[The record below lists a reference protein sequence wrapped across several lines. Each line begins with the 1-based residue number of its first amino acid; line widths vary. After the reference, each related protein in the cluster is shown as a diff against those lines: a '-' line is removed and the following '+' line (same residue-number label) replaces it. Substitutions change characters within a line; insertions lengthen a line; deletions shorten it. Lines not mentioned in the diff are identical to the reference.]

1 MRDEPGFPKGLSFPP
16 LSDNKKYGA
25 RHRYVSIQD
34 DCRSASGKD
43 SSRKRARRRQNFP
56 SNVASETPSSM
67 KPKLLIVDDEEAIR
81 TQMKWALSEDY
92 EIHFAEDRR
101 GALEVFEANPPAATL
116 LDLGLPPR
124 PNECDEGLAVL
135 SDLLAVD
142 SMAKVIIISGQGE
155 KQNALQAVGAGAY
168 DFLCKPVEMEE
179 LRLLLRRCIHVVE
192 LEKEYRQL
200 QHSRRSDVFEDMLGT
215 SPQMQAVFAFIRKV
229 AGTNAPVLLLG
240 ESGTGKEMAAAAIHR
255 RSARKDGPFV
265 AINCNA
271 IPENLLESELFGHE
285 KGAFTGAH
293 IQRNG
298 MIETASGGTLFL
310 DEIGE
315 LPPAIQVKLLRF
327 LQEHRLQ
334 RVGGRQE
341 IQIDTRLVAATNA
354 DLKQLI
360 ENGKFRE
367 DLYFRLAVVT
377 IRLLPLRERG
387 EDIVF
392 LAREFLQTYAAQS
405 RRTKLVF
412 APDALRAITRY
423 SWPGNVRELQNRVKR
438 GVIMASG
445 SRLTAKDLE
454 LQQSQDVTSSATTLR
469 QAREHVEREMIEQA
483 LKRNSGRI
491 TSAAADLGISR
502 PTLYEL
508 MEKLGIAKE
517 RANTNIN

>member
-1 MRDEPGFPKGLSFPP
+1 
-16 LSDNKKYGA
+16 
-25 RHRYVSIQD
+25 
-34 DCRSASGKD
+34 
-43 SSRKRARRRQNFP
+43 
-56 SNVASETPSSM
+56 M
-67 KPKLLIVDDEEAIR
+67 KPGLLMVDDDEAIR
-81 TQMKWALSEDY
+81 TQMKWALSQDY
-92 EIHFAEDRR
+92 DVCFAEDRR
-101 GALEVFEANPPAATL
+101 GALEAFEASAPAVTL

-124 PNECDEGLAVL
+124 PNECDEGLAAL
-135 SDLLAVD
+135 SSILAID
-142 SMAKVIIISGQGE
+142 STAKVIVISGQSE
-155 KQNALQAVGAGAY
+155 KRNALQAVGAGAY
-168 DFLCKPVEMEE
+168 DFLCKPVDVEE
-179 LRLLLRRCIHVVE
+179 LKLLLRRCIYVVE
-192 LEKEYRQL
+192 LEREYREL
-200 QHSRRSDVFEDMLGT
+200 QQGQRSDVFEDMLGT
-215 SPQMQAVFAFIRKV
+215 SPQMQSVFAFIRKV

-255 RSARKDGPFV
+255 RSVRKDGPFV

-293 IQRNG
+293 VQRKG
-298 MIETASGGTLFL
+298 LLETASGGTLFL

-327 LQEHRLQ
+327 LQEQRLQ

-341 IQIDTRLVAATNA
+341 IQVDTRLVAATNA
-354 DLKQLI
+354 DLKELI
-360 ENGKFRE
+360 DSGKFRE

-392 LAREFLQTYAAQS
+392 LAREFLQSYAVQNG
-405 RRTKLVF
+405 RTKMVF
-412 APDALRAITRY
+412 APDALRAIARY

-445 SRLTAKDLE
+445 SRLTGKDLE
-454 LQQSQDVTSSATTLR
+454 LEPDQGVVSSSATTLR
-469 QAREHVEREMIEQA
+469 EAREHVEREMIEQA
-483 LKRNSGRI
+483 LKRNSGKI

-508 MEKLGIAKE
+508 MEKLGIGKQ
-517 RANTNIN
+517 RANTNTN

>member
-1 MRDEPGFPKGLSFPP
+1 
-16 LSDNKKYGA
+16 
-25 RHRYVSIQD
+25 
-34 DCRSASGKD
+34 
-43 SSRKRARRRQNFP
+43 
-56 SNVASETPSSM
+56 M
-67 KPKLLIVDDEEAIR
+67 KPKILIVDDDEAIR
-81 TQMKWALSEDY
+81 TQMKWALSEQY
-92 EIHFAEDRR
+92 EVHFAEDRN
-101 GALEVFEANPPAATL
+101 AAVESFEANSPAVTL

-135 SDLLAVD
+135 SDILAID
-142 SMAKVIIISGQGE
+142 NTAKVIIISGQGE
-155 KQNALQAVGAGAY
+155 KQNAIEAVGAGAY

-179 LRLLLRRCIHVVE
+179 LRLLIRRCIHVVE
-192 LEKEYRQL
+192 LEKEYHKL
-200 QHSRRSDVFEDMLGT
+200 QQSQRADVFENMLGT
-215 SPQMQAVFAFIRKV
+215 SPQMHAVFDLIRKV

-255 RSARKDGPFV
+255 CSPRRDGPFV

-285 KGAFTGAH
+285 KGSFTGAH
-293 IQRNG
+293 VQRKG
-298 MIETASGGTLFL
+298 LLETANGGTLFL

-327 LQEHRLQ
+327 LQEQRLQ

-341 IQIDTRLVAATNA
+341 IQVDTRLIAATNA
-354 DLKQLI
+354 DLKGLI
-360 ENGKFRE
+360 DNGKFRE

-392 LAREFLQTYAAQS
+392 LAREFLQTYGSQNG
-405 RRTKLVF
+405 RTKIVF
-412 APDALRAITRY
+412 APDALREMSRY

-445 SRLTAKDLE
+445 SRVSAKDLE
-454 LQQSQDVTSSATTLR
+454 LDHGKDLVASSAATLK
-469 QAREHVEREMIEQA
+469 QAREHVERELIEQT
-483 LKRNSGRI
+483 LKRNAGKI

-508 MEKLGIAKE
+508 MEKLGISND
-517 RANTNIN
+517 RANRNNN

>member
-1 MRDEPGFPKGLSFPP
+1 
-16 LSDNKKYGA
+16 
-25 RHRYVSIQD
+25 
-34 DCRSASGKD
+34 
-43 SSRKRARRRQNFP
+43 
-56 SNVASETPSSM
+56 
-67 KPKLLIVDDEEAIR
+67 
-81 TQMKWALSEDY
+81 MKWALDEDY
-92 EIHFAEDRR
+92 EVHFAEDRK
-101 GALEVFEANPPAATL
+101 AAVETFEAHSPAVTL

-135 SDLLAVD
+135 SDILAID
-142 SMAKVIIISGQGE
+142 NTAKVIIISGQGE
-155 KQNALQAVGAGAY
+155 KHNAIQAVGAGAY

-179 LRLLLRRCIHVVE
+179 LRLLIRRCIHVME
-192 LEKEYRQL
+192 LEKEYHKL
-200 QHSRRSDVFEDMLGT
+200 QQSQRPDVFENMLGT

-229 AGTNAPVLLLG
+229 AATNAPVLLLG

-293 IQRNG
+293 IQRKG
-298 MIETASGGTLFL
+298 MMETASGGTLFL

-327 LQEHRLQ
+327 LQEQRLQ
-334 RVGGRQE
+334 RVGGRRE
-341 IQIDTRLVAATNA
+341 IQIDTRLVTATNA
-354 DLKQLI
+354 DLKQMI
-360 ENGKFRE
+360 DSGKFRE
-367 DLYFRLAVVT
+367 DLYYRLAVIT

-392 LAREFLQTYAAQS
+392 LAREFLQRYAAQNG
-405 RRTKLVF
+405 RTKLVF

-454 LQQSQDVTSSATTLR
+454 LEQDHDVAPSSAATLK
-469 QAREHVEREMIEQA
+469 QAREQVERELIQQA
-483 LKRNSGRI
+483 LKKNSGRI

-508 MEKLGIAKE
+508 MEKLGIAK
-517 RANTNIN
+517 